1 MESQGDRDLASDRLG
16 SIVAFV
22 RVAELGS
29 FAAAGRDL
37 NVSPSAI
44 SKSVARLEGRLHLRL
59 FHRTTRSLT
68 MTEEGKL
75 FFERCSAILKDL
87 DQAEEDMRA
96 RAARPSGILRIEM
109 PTALGRLKIVPALG
123 QLTSI
128 YPELRI
134 AATFA
139 DTVTDPIAAGLDAVV
154 RIGEPRD
161 ERLMVKRVGTVR
173 YVVCAAPSYL
183 AAHGEP
189 TSVDGLRNH
198 NCVRR
203 VSHYGPEFAPWRF
216 TQPETGEPFE
226 RQVEGALSVDSP
238 DAMIDIGLSGAGL
251 VQLHTYMAEPHIRS
265 GALIEVL
272 GAFAADG
279 PPISVLFPSSKNLAP
294 KVRVFIDFVT
304 TIL

>member
-1 MESQGDRDLASDRLG
+1 MGEEITLASDRLG

-22 RVAELGS
+22 RVAELGG

-44 SKSVARLEGRLHLRL
+44 SKSVARLEERLQLRL

-68 MTEEGKL
+68 MTEDGKL
-75 FFERCSAILKDL
+75 FFERCSGILTDL
-87 DQAEEDMRA
+87 DRAEEDMRA
-96 RAARPSGILRIEM
+96 RAARPSGILRVEM
-109 PTALGRLKIVPALG
+109 PTALGRLKILPVLG

-139 DTVTDPIAAGLDAVV
+139 DTVTDPIAAGIDAVV

-161 ERLMVKRVGTVR
+161 ERLMAKRVGTVR
-173 YVVCAAPSYL
+173 YIVCASPSYL
-183 AAHGEP
+183 ATHGKPE
-189 TSVDGLRNH
+189 TIEDLSRHD
-198 NCVRR
+198 CVRR

-216 TQPETGEPFE
+216 SRPETGEPFE
-226 RQVEGALSVDSP
+226 RSVQGTLSFDSP
-238 DAMIDIGLSGAGL
+238 DAMVDTGLSGGGL
-251 VQLHTYMAEPHIRS
+251 VQLHTYMAEPHIKS

-272 GAFAADG
+272 AAFAADG
-279 PPISVLFPSSKNLAP
+279 PPISVLFPSNRNLAP
-294 KVRVFIDFVT
+294 KVRAFIDFVT
-304 TIL
+304 KIL

>member
-1 MESQGDRDLASDRLG
+1 MGEEIAVASDRLG

-22 RVAELGS
+22 RVAELGG

-44 SKSVARLEGRLHLRL
+44 SKSVARLEERLQLRL

-68 MTEEGKL
+68 ITEDGKL
-75 FFERCSAILKDL
+75 FFERCSGILADL
-87 DQAEEDMRA
+87 DRAEEDMRA
-96 RAARPSGILRIEM
+96 RAARPSGVLRIEM

-139 DTVTDPIAAGLDAVV
+139 DTVTDPIAAGIDAVV

-161 ERLMVKRVGTVR
+161 ERLMAKRVGTVR
-173 YVVCAAPSYL
+173 YIVCASPSYL
-183 AAHGEP
+183 AAYGKP
-189 TSVDGLRNH
+189 TTIEDLDNH

-216 TQPETGEPFE
+216 SRPETGEPLE
-226 RQVEGALSVDSP
+226 RSVQGTLSLDNP
-238 DAMIDIGLSGAGL
+238 DAMVDTGLSGAGR

-265 GALIEVL
+265 GALVEVL
-272 GAFAADG
+272 PAFAADG

-294 KVRVFIDFVT
+294 KVRAFIDFVT
-304 TIL
+304 KIL

>member
-1 MESQGDRDLASDRLG
+1 MASDRLG

-22 RVAELGS
+22 RVAELGG

-37 NVSPSAI
+37 NVSPSAV
-44 SKSVARLEGRLHLRL
+44 SKSVARLEERLQLRL

-68 MTEEGKL
+68 MTEDGKL
-75 FFERCSAILKDL
+75 FFERCSGILADL
-87 DQAEEDMRA
+87 DRAEDDMRA
-96 RAARPSGILRIEM
+96 RATRPSGILRIEM

-139 DTVTDPIAAGLDAVV
+139 DTVTDPIAAGIDAVV

-161 ERLMVKRVGTVR
+161 ERLMAKRVGTVR
-173 YVVCAAPSYL
+173 YIVCASPSYL
-183 AAHGEP
+183 AAHGKP
-189 TSVDGLRNH
+189 TTIEDLDNH

-216 TQPETGEPFE
+216 SRPETGEPLE
-226 RQVEGALSVDSP
+226 RSVQGTLSLDSP
-238 DAMIDIGLSGAGL
+238 DAMVDTGLSGAGL

-265 GALIEVL
+265 GALVEVL
-272 GAFAADG
+272 PAFAADG

-294 KVRVFIDFVT
+294 KVRAFIDFVT
-304 TIL
+304 KIL

>member
-1 MESQGDRDLASDRLG
+1 MGEEITLASDRLG

-22 RVAELGS
+22 RVAELGG

-44 SKSVARLEGRLHLRL
+44 SKSVARLEERLQLRL

-68 MTEEGKL
+68 MTEDGKL
-75 FFERCSAILKDL
+75 FFERCSGILTDL
-87 DQAEEDMRA
+87 DRAEEDMRA

-139 DTVTDPIAAGLDAVV
+139 DTVTDPIAAGIDAVV

-161 ERLMVKRVGTVR
+161 ERLMAKRVGTVR
-173 YVVCAAPSYL
+173 YIVCASPSYL
-183 AAHGEP
+183 ATHGKPE
-189 TSVDGLRNH
+189 TIEDLSRHD
-198 NCVRR
+198 CVRR

-216 TQPETGEPFE
+216 SRPETGEPFE
-226 RQVEGALSVDSP
+226 RFVQGTLSFDSP
-238 DAMIDIGLSGAGL
+238 DAMVDTGLSGAGL
-251 VQLHTYMAEPHIRS
+251 VQLHTYMAEPHIKS

-272 GAFAADG
+272 AAFAADG
-279 PPISVLFPSSKNLAP
+279 PPISVLFPSNKNLAP
-294 KVRVFIDFVT
+294 KVRAFIDFVT
-304 TIL
+304 KILRA

>member
-1 MESQGDRDLASDRLG
+1 MASDRLG

-22 RVAELGS
+22 RVAELGG
-29 FAAAGRDL
+29 FAAAGRVL
-37 NVSPSAI
+37 GVSPSAI
-44 SKSVARLEGRLHLRL
+44 SKSVSRLEERLQLRL
-59 FHRTTRSLT
+59 FHRTTRSLQI
-68 MTEEGKL
+68 TEDGKL
-75 FFERCSAILKDL
+75 FFDRCSSILAEL
-87 DQAEEDMRA
+87 DRAEEDMRQ

-123 QLTSI
+123 KLTSL

-173 YVVCAAPSYL
+173 YIVCASPAYL

-189 TSVDGLRNH
+189 RSVEDLKNH
-198 NCVRR
+198 DCVRR
-203 VSHYGPEFAPWRF
+203 VSHYGPKFAPWRF
-216 TQPETGEPFE
+216 RQPDTNEAFE
-226 RQVEGALSVDSP
+226 RQVEGTLSVDSP
-238 DAMIDIGLSGAGL
+238 EAMIDIGLSGAGF
-251 VQLHTYMAEPHIRS
+251 VQLHTYMAERHIKT
-265 GALIEVL
+265 GALVEVL
-272 GAFAADG
+272 APFAADG

-294 KVRVFIDFVT
+294 KVRAFIDFAAKV
-304 TIL
+304 LED